1 MLKGLNSGEDDRIL
15 FFGVFLG
22 DLTVYYWIII
32 LMGILQEDLLGRL
45 EIRLIIVYLT

>member
-15 FFGVFLG
+15 FVGVFLG

-32 LMGILQEDLLGRL
+32 LMGDL
-45 EIRLIIVYLT
+45 EIFFLKTFILYRKIN